1 MKSYRWMLHVK
12 RQQKSAMSK
21 YMIRSDSAFRQR
33 LGIYMP
39 EGNPKKLITFGHMC
53 RKNNDRLINEF
64 AFTKNKERH
73 LTKQMDR

>member
-1 MKSYRWMLHVK
+1 
-12 RQQKSAMSK
+12 
-21 YMIRSDSAFRQR
+21 
-33 LGIYMP
+33 MP

-73 LTKQMDR
+73 LTKQMDRWHYRFVSRRFANYFGDSKQPQKNGKGLLNMQLTSMG